1 MVAITVVYMMVA
13 IDGCYLYSASF
24 RFYIL
29 YGYAQFERCV
39 IGIIVKE
46 PPVPSLATAPE
57 NDLVTDLV
65 YLVKPPAFK

>member
-29 YGYAQFERCV
+29 YGYAQFDRCV

-46 PPVPSLATAPE
+46 PPVPSLATAP
-57 NDLVTDLV
+57 
-65 YLVKPPAFK
+65 